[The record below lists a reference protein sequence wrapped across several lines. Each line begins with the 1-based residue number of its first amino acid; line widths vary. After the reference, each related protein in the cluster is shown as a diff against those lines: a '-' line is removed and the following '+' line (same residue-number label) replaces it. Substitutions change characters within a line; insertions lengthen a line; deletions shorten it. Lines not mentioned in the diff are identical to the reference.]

1 MSALPEP
8 VPPVEYPDTTQPA
21 ASEPLL
27 AEDESSLWDTPIP
40 QKRNRKAGA
49 SLFLLFAGIFLVTFS
64 ALRVSETRQTVA
76 NQSLA
81 DGIDLVLN
89 GGFEDPM
96 GDDGA
101 EGWVSNPGEGGHTL
115 YCGRDR
121 LERFAGLASFRVEAK
136 PSAAGSEAGCV
147 QRLAGAPLSE
157 SILLEGYIRTQKVA
171 EKAVLRLYLIDEQ
184 SGAMLAEVETKPLT
198 ATSDWRLVQVQA
210 RVPEHAT
217 AIVVAAVLQGGG
229 QAWFDKVRVLAADAW
244 LPEEKPAD

>member
-8 VPPVEYPDTTQPA
+8 QPPVENPDTTPPG
-21 ASEPLL
+21 ASEPSP
-27 AEDESSLWDTPIP
+27 AEDESLLWDTPIP
-40 QKRNRKAGA
+40 KQSNRRAGT
-49 SLFLLFAGIFLVTFS
+49 SLFLLFAGIFLVTFL
-64 ALRVSETRQTVA
+64 AVRVSDSRQNAVT
-76 NQSLA
+76 QRLA
-81 DGIDLVLN
+81 EGINLVQN

-121 LERFAGLASFRVEAK
+121 LARLAGLASFRVEAK
-136 PSAAGSEAGCV
+136 PSAAGNEAGCV

-157 SILLEGYIRTQKVA
+157 SILLEGYIRTEKVA

-184 SGAMLAEVETKPLT
+184 SGAMLAEVETKPIP
-198 ATSDWRLVQVQA
+198 ATSDWRLVQAEV
-210 RVPEHAT
+210 RVPDHAT

-229 QAWFDKVRVLAADAW
+229 QAWFDQVRVLAADAW